1 MKSFFSSLFA
11 SVLGG
16 IIVVFLFFFL
26 LVGVAA
32 TSGDEDLVEI
42 SSDSY
47 LHLNLNGK
55 LIQERTDDSE
65 FAELLSLVED
75 APAAGLQ
82 SILRGIEQAA
92 SDESISGMVLES
104 AVFMGGGSAAQEI
117 RTALE
122 RFSDSGKPIYAYGT
136 FFSAR
141 GLYLSSVADSL
152 FLNPSG
158 MMDWTGMSLG
168 VSYYKGMLDKIGVEA
183 QAIRG
188 SNNQFKS
195 AVEPFIQEEM
205 SSSNRL
211 QLETLAGDL
220 WNEMKEAIAWSR
232 DMDPTELQKL
242 ADELLLIDAQDV
254 LAQGL
259 CDRLLFEDQW
269 LAFLEE
275 KLGEDHE
282 EQLVSLGD
290 FLDAR
295 PTVGSRREKDRI
307 ATLFVNGEFTSGD
320 GMETVDAQTMVN
332 ALQDIRENEHIKA
345 LIIRVNSP
353 GGQAWIADQMVREI
367 DKVKEQ
373 MPVIVSMSDVAASA
387 GYMVACL
394 GDTVFAQPNTITGSI
409 GVFGLTFNA
418 EQLLEEKMGIRTY
431 HINTAEHADMGYPDR
446 SLDAYERQ
454 VLQNAVDRYYG
465 QFIDLVA
472 EERGLS
478 RSYVDSIGQG
488 RVWSG
493 SRALQLGLVD
503 ALGGMKEAEEAA
515 RSLAGL
521 DSGSY
526 RLKDYPEYEDP
537 IEQLIND
544 LTQARMPSAWTQLDP
559 AISEAVEWYAKWKT
573 LQGVPLMQME
583 QELHWKE

>member
-92 SDESISGMVLES
+92 SDENISGMVLES

-232 DMDPTELQKL
+232 DMDPAELQKL
-242 ADELLLIDAQDV
+242 ADQLLLIDAQDV

>member
-16 IIVVFLFFFL
+16 IIVVFLFFFIL
-26 LVGVAA
+26 IGLAA
-32 TSGDEDLVEI
+32 AGGDEDHVEI
-42 SSDSY
+42 ESGSF

-55 LIQERTDDSE
+55 LIQERTEDGE
-65 FAELLSLVED
+65 FAELLSLIED
-75 APAAGLQ
+75 ASAAGLQ
-82 SILRGIEQAA
+82 DILSGIDRAA
-92 SDESISGMVLES
+92 SNEDIDGMVLES

-122 RFSDSGKPIYAYGT
+122 RFSESGKPIYAYGT

-141 GLYLSSVADSL
+141 GLYLSSAADSL

-220 WNEMKEAIAWSR
+220 WNEMKKAIASSR
-232 DMDPTELQKL
+232 GLDPEFLQKL

-254 LAQGL
+254 QTQGL

-275 KLGEDHE
+275 NLGEDHE
-282 EQLVSLGD
+282 ERLISLGD
-290 FLDAR
+290 FLEAN
-295 PTVGSRREKDRI
+295 PSFGSRREKDRI
-307 ATLFVNGEFTSGD
+307 ATLYVNGEFTSGD

-332 ALQDIRENEHIKA
+332 ALRDIRENENIKA
-345 LIIRVNSP
+345 LIMRVNSP

-446 SLDAYERQ
+446 SLDVYERQ

-465 QFIDLVA
+465 QFIELVS

-493 SRALQLGLVD
+493 RRALQLGLVD

-515 RSLAGL
+515 RTLAGL

-526 RLKDYPEYEDP
+526 RLKAYPEYEDP
-537 IEQLIND
+537 IQQLIND
-544 LTQARMPSAWTQLDP
+544 LTQARLPNAWTQLDP
-559 AISEAVEWYAKWKT
+559 AITNAVAWYAKWGE

-583 QELHWKE
+583 HELNWNP